1 MRHRHTVVWLDHY
14 QAIVMHVHPDGAES
28 GRITSDLEP
37 EDRQLHRKSGAP
49 GDGHR
54 RDDVD
59 FYATIVQ
66 TLHDSDVILVTGPGL
81 AKTSFVGFMQS
92 RHPEVAGHIVA
103 VETLDH
109 PSEGRLKNYAQS
121 YFKRLERLGS
131 F

>member
-1 MRHRHTVVWLDHY
+1 MRHLHTVVWLDHY
-14 QAIVMHVHPDGAES
+14 QAIVMHVHPEGAES
-28 GRITSDLEP
+28 VRITSDREP

-49 GDGHR
+49 GAGHR
-54 RDDVD
+54 PDDVA

-66 TLHDSDVILVTGPGL
+66 ALHDSEVILVTGPGL

-92 RHPEVAGHIVA
+92 RHAEVARHIVA

-109 PSEGRLKNYAQS
+109 PSEGELKNYAQT

-131 F
+131 L